1 MKHIRMVAGICV
13 CLSAGFGLDLY
24 AQEAAGPEKAGTD
37 AGVFKNEPQARALYD
52 QMIEA
57 LRRPQS
63 LTYKSDYRWEARG
76 REVGHC
82 TYTVWLKKPNQFRV
96 EGVTANGKHSA
107 TLVGDGQTQWLFWSG
122 DRPISSTDDRETYE
136 KTRSNVYMKKP
147 APPGGHSIGR
157 ETSALGVGM
166 GMPILD
172 PSTFFGYTDALQR
185 NVDGVMG
192 IGKEK
197 IGDEECDGIEV
208 SIRKHQ
214 GSRYLWLS
222 PKDHLPRKLKEVLR
236 VSQDMIVQE
245 DWSDIAIDGPM
256 PAEKFAW
263 TPPEGWRQWQ
273 PPKPEDALLKP
284 GTAAP
289 DFELPLVDGRLVKLS
304 DFRDKIVW
312 FYLWRA
318 GLPARGLPAR
328 REEMRYLQKL
338 HEKYNDKGLV
348 ILGFNCADDKKIALE
363 FLHENGATFP
373 TILYDASDAAK
384 KVRRDY
390 KMSSGVPLNLNYI
403 IDRQGKV
410 VDTWYG
416 YEEGHARALA
426 ALKKAGLKL
435 DEEK

>member
-1 MKHIRMVAGICV
+1 MKHTRVAAGIGV
-13 CLSAGFGLDLY
+13 CLIAAFGSGLY

-57 LRRPQS
+57 LRQPQS

-76 REVGHC
+76 KEIGHC
-82 TYTVWLKKPNQFRV
+82 TYTVWLQKPNQFRV
-96 EGVTANGKHSA
+96 EGATANGRHSA

-122 DRPISSTDDRETYE
+122 DRPIFSTDDREKYNE
-136 KTRSNVYMKKP
+136 TRSNVYMKKP

-166 GMPILD
+166 NMPILD
-172 PSTFFGYTDALQR
+172 PSTFFGYTDSFLQR
-185 NVDGVMG
+185 YVDGVMG

-208 SIRKHQ
+208 SITKHQ
-214 GSRYLWLS
+214 RSRYLWLS

-236 VSQDMIVQE
+236 VAQDFVVNE
-245 DWSDIAIDGPM
+245 VWSDIVINQPIA
-256 PAEKFAW
+256 AEKFVW
-263 TPPEGWRQWQ
+263 TPPEGWQQWQ

-289 DFELPLVDGRLVKLS
+289 DFELPLVDGKLVKLS

-318 GLPARGLPAR
+318 GPPARQ
-328 REEMRYLQKL
+328 EMRYLQTL
-338 HEKYNDKGLV
+338 HEKYSDKGLV
-348 ILGFNCADDKKIALE
+348 ILGFNYADDKKIALE

-373 TILYDASDAAK
+373 TILDASDAAK
-384 KVRRDY
+384 KAVFRDY
-390 KMSSGVPLNLNYI
+390 KLIMNGPPLNYI
-403 IDRQGKV
+403 IDRQGKI
-410 VDTWYG
+410 VDAWYG
-416 YEEGHARALA
+416 YEEGHKRALA
-426 ALKKAGLKL
+426 ALKKAGLKI
-435 DEEK
+435 DEP